1 MNQNLKKMEDEELI
15 TRRTGPVDENNGI
28 LNKVSNLVS
37 DNSTNERL
45 AEIELTRNRMNG
57 VNPSS
62 EQEEQH
68 EKDLLKDIPEEM
80 MQQRLGVP
88 YLKFLK
94 KKGPHYESPFFIII
108 TNSYNFLTI
117 TSYTILIHC
126 LLCNITS

>member
-57 VNPSS
+57 INPSS

-80 MQQRLGVP
+80 MQQRLGSSGSLGLILGGGP
-88 YLKFLK
+88 KSLYSLGKYLAKNIGK
-94 KKGPHYESPFFIII
+94 KKIIKKI
-108 TNSYNFLTI
+108 NKSYF
-117 TSYTILIHC
+117 
-126 LLCNITS
+126 

>member
-57 VNPSS
+57 INPAS
-62 EQEEQH
+62 EGEEQH
-68 EKDLLKDIPEEM
+68 KQDLLKDIPEEM
-80 MQQRLGVP
+80 MQQRLGSSGSLGLILGGGAKNLYNLGK
-88 YLKFLK
+88 YLAKNIGK
-94 KKGPHYESPFFIII
+94 KSVIKKINKS
-108 TNSYNFLTI
+108 L
-117 TSYTILIHC
+117 
-126 LLCNITS
+126 

>member
-80 MQQRLGVP
+80 MQQRLGSSGSLGLILGGGP
-88 YLKFLK
+88 KSLYSLGKYLAKNIGK
-94 KKGPHYESPFFIII
+94 KKIIKKI
-108 TNSYNFLTI
+108 NKSYF
-117 TSYTILIHC
+117 
-126 LLCNITS
+126 

>member
-45 AEIELTRNRMNG
+45 AEIELIRNRMNG
-57 VNPSS
+57 KNPSI

-68 EKDLLKDIPEEM
+68 KQDLLKDIPQEI
-80 MQQRLGVP
+80 QQQKLGSSGSLGLILGGGAKSLYNMGKYIAKNLGKKGVIKGVD
-88 YLKFLK
+88 KFL
-94 KKGPHYESPFFIII
+94 
-108 TNSYNFLTI
+108 
-117 TSYTILIHC
+117 
-126 LLCNITS
+126 

>member
-57 VNPSS
+57 INPSS

-80 MQQRLGVP
+80 MQQRLGSSGSLGLILGGGP
-88 YLKFLK
+88 KSLYNLGKYLAKNIGK
-94 KKGPHYESPFFIII
+94 KKIIKK
-108 TNSYNFLTI
+108 N
-117 TSYTILIHC
+117 
-126 LLCNITS
+126 